1 MRPLY
6 LLYFIVFCQIG
17 HAFVYLNTARIAFYN
32 ERNFERAKKA
42 CLDGIAQGQEHYEL
56 YAILGG
62 SEIGLGNWQNAS
74 DALIKAFA
82 IDSLKTIEWMSEKG
96 GGVQYYYQTFF
107 FSAREL
113 FDVENYEGVLKYLRY
128 AQLIDP
134 GDVGIYILRGATFSK
149 IDSTE
154 SAKREYEKALA
165 IDPENPDVHFLIGK
179 SLFETEAFD
188 SSLNYFG
195 DAIKYYE
202 VTYSRKAL
210 ILFQNLSEVKK
221 ELVQKMV
228 QLWAEQKAEELNQLL
243 KTDLGFD
250 EGLDVHQQTVEVFY
264 KAATD
269 LARSHYLMGMAYYY
283 LGKDSLSLSHL
294 QRSLEFNPIDIDA
307 LYFTGEL
314 LVKFQA
320 YADAVEYLRKLT
332 ELKSDDLYAW
342 FYLGVCYTQLKDYK
356 KAVDVYENKV
366 LKLDPEYID
375 AMTNLAFIYS
385 ELGDKEKSLEY
396 LRRINELQEQ
406 NE

>member
-6 LLYFIVFCQIG
+6 LLYFIVFCQLG

-32 ERNFERAKKA
+32 ERDFERAKKA
-42 CLDGIAQGQEHYEL
+42 CLDGIKQGKEHYEL

-113 FDVENYEGVLKYLRY
+113 FDQGNYEGVLKYLRY
-128 AQLIDP
+128 AQLVDP

-149 IDSTE
+149 MDSTE
-154 SAKREYEKALA
+154 AAKREYEKALA

-188 SSLNYFG
+188 SSLSYFG

-202 VTYSRKAL
+202 ITYNRKTL
-210 ILFQNLSEVKK
+210 ILFQNLVEVSK
-221 ELVQKMV
+221 ELMQKMV
-228 QLWAEQKAEELNQLL
+228 QLWAEQKAEELDRLL

-250 EGLDVHQQTVEVFY
+250 EGLDVHQQTIELFY

-283 LGKDSLSLSHL
+283 LGKDSLGLSHL
-294 QRSLEFNPIDIDA
+294 QRSLESNPIDTDA

-320 YADAVEYLRKLT
+320 YEDAVEYLQRLT

-356 KAVDVYENKV
+356 KAADVYENKV
-366 LKLDPEYID
+366 LQLDPEYID

-396 LRRINELQEQ
+396 IRRVNELKKQKE
-406 NE
+406 